1 MADID
6 LPALTLSLPEIDD
19 DHAASVELW
28 RAAASA
34 GPAEFGERLA
44 AFVDHL
50 GEHFAREEA
59 LMRAV
64 DYKEIAHHVAE
75 HARTVGEARRFLD
88 QARAGRTVMARAWV
102 AEMVPDWFRRH
113 VLMFDSEV
121 VRVVK
126 LARPSPDPAAVDG

>member
-6 LPALTLSLPEIDD
+6 LSALTLSLPEIDD
-19 DHAASVELW
+19 DHAASVALW
-28 RAAASA
+28 RAAATA
-34 GPAEFGERLA
+34 PPAEFVDRLS

-50 GEHFAREEA
+50 AAHFAREEA

-64 DYKEIAHHVAE
+64 GYKEIAHHVAE
-75 HARTVGEARRFLD
+75 HARTVGEARRFVE
-88 QARAGRTVMARAWV
+88 QVRAGRPLMARAWV

-121 VRVVK
+121 ARVVK
-126 LARPSPDPAAVDG
+126 AARVG